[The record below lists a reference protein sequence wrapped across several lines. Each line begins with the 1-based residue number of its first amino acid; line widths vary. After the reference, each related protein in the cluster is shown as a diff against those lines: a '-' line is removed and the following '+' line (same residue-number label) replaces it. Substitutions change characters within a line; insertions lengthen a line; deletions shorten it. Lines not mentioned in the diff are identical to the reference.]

1 MRPDPDN
8 VVAMTHS
15 GRPAISVRRLA
26 KTYPGG
32 VEAVKGIDFAV
43 SPGETFGLLG
53 PNGAGKSTTVGMLTG
68 TIAPTGGSAELA
80 GFDVAA
86 QPLAARAISSV
97 VFQEAVVDRE
107 LSGRSNLDLHARL
120 WRVNPKT
127 ASTRITET
135 ARAVALDELIDRPV
149 ASYSGG
155 QRRRLEI
162 ARALISE
169 PSVLFLDE
177 PTVGL
182 DPRIRRELLDVIAG
196 LRVRHEMTVLLTT
209 HYLEE
214 AEQLCDRVAI
224 IHQGRIV
231 ALDTPQA
238 LLADLG
244 AEIIELRVD
253 GDGAAALARL
263 RSRGIAGEDA
273 FNVGS
278 TLTVPLHGRGAAEA
292 IGAVSE
298 AGLEPLQISSRNPS
312 LDDVYLRLTGG
323 RLAAAA

>member
-1 MRPDPDN
+1 MRREQDN
-8 VVAMTHS
+8 IVEITH
-15 GRPAISVRRLA
+15 REPPAISVRQLA

-32 VEAVKGIDFAV
+32 VEAVKGIDFEVA
-43 SPGETFGLLG
+43 PGETFGLLG
-53 PNGAGKSTTVGMLTG
+53 PNGAGKSTTVGMLTT
-68 TIAPTGGSAELA
+68 TIAPSGGSAELA

-107 LSGRSNLDLHARL
+107 LSGRRNLDLHARL
-120 WRVNPKT
+120 WRVDPKT
-127 ASTRITET
+127 AANRIAET
-135 ARAVALDELIDRPV
+135 TQGLGLAELIDRPV

-162 ARALISE
+162 ARALLSE
-169 PSVLFLDE
+169 PRVLFLDE

-196 LRVRHEMTVLLTT
+196 LRARHEMTVLLTT

-214 AEQLCDRVAI
+214 AEHLCDRVAI
-224 IHQGRIV
+224 IHEGEIV
-231 ALDTPQA
+231 ALDTPRA

-244 AEIIELRVD
+244 GEIVELRVE
-253 GDGAAALARL
+253 GDGTAALALL
-263 RSRGIAGEDA
+263 RARGVAGEDA

-278 TLTVPLHGRGAAEA
+278 TLTVPLHDRGAADA
-292 IGAVSE
+292 IGAVSD

-323 RLAAAA
+323 RLAAAV